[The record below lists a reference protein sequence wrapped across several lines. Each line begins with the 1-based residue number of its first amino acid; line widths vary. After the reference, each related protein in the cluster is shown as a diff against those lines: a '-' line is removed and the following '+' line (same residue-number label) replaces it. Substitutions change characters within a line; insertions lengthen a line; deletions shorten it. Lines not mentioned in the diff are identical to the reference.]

1 MDKKISKSTS
11 INIDPNLWKKAKMK
25 AIERGITVTELAE
38 NAIRKE
44 IEEQ

>member
-1 MDKKISKSTS
+1 
-11 INIDPNLWKKAKMK
+11 MK

-38 NAIRKE
+38 TAIRKE